1 MKLGLYSITYLGV
14 WYRGAA
20 LTLEQFIARARE
32 YGYDGIEI
40 DGKRPHGNPLD
51 LSPGRRLELRR
62 QAEAA
67 GLEIYAVAA
76 NNDFSSPI
84 PEYREA
90 QLAYV
95 RELIALTAD
104 LGAPTLRMF
113 AGWPGVTFAPS
124 TETAAAGSPSKHS
137 GVGRYDVA
145 RRIWAATQEGVAREQ
160 IWDRCRE
167 GLVEAARW
175 AADHGVLLAL
185 QNHPPVVDNGADML
199 RMVRE
204 VGSPALKA
212 CYDAPL
218 AQTQGVVDMRS
229 ALQDVGRLQVLSH
242 FGGEDHCDAS
252 GRVRSFVRERDGS
265 LAPEAFYADFVK
277 GLIDIGYEGYIGY
290 ELCHP
295 LPPIDGQPVGI
306 EFADEN
312 ARLAAEYMRTVLNSA
327 RAATERAS
335 LA

>member
-14 WYRGAA
+14 WYRGSA

-32 YGYDGIEI
+32 FGYDGIEI

-51 LSPGRRLELRR
+51 LSPARRLELRR

-104 LGAPTLRMF
+104 LGAPILRMF

-137 GVGRYDVA
+137 GVGTIRRRAANLGGHAGGRGARADLGSLSGGSGRSGALGCRPRCPARTAESSAGGRQRCRHAADGPRSRIAGAQSLLRRAARADARGRRHAVGAPGRRPPAGPLAFRRRVRSRRQRSGPQLRARARWVA
-145 RRIWAATQEGVAREQ
+145 RR
-160 IWDRCRE
+160 
-167 GLVEAARW
+167 
-175 AADHGVLLAL
+175 
-185 QNHPPVVDNGADML
+185 P
-199 RMVRE
+199 
-204 VGSPALKA
+204 
-212 CYDAPL
+212 
-218 AQTQGVVDMRS
+218 
-229 ALQDVGRLQVLSH
+229 RLFMPTSSR
-242 FGGEDHCDAS
+242 G
-252 GRVRSFVRERDGS
+252 
-265 LAPEAFYADFVK
+265 
-277 GLIDIGYEGYIGY
+277 
-290 ELCHP
+290 
-295 LPPIDGQPVGI
+295 
-306 EFADEN
+306 
-312 ARLAAEYMRTVLNSA
+312 
-327 RAATERAS
+327 
-335 LA
+335 